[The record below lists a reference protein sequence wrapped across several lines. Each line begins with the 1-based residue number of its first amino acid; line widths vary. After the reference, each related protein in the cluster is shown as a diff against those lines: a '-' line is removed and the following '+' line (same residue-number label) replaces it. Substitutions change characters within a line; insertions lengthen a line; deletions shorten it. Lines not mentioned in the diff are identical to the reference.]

1 MPIALYT
8 SFIAEEIREE
18 GRAEGREQGRA
29 ESRVRD
35 ILLVLEARGI
45 AVSDDVRE
53 RIGSCRDSAL
63 MESWFD
69 RAITADSAEK
79 IFETT

>member
-1 MPIALYT
+1 MPISLYT

-18 GRAEGREQGRA
+18 GRAEGRA
-29 ESRVRD
+29 RD

-45 AVSDDVRE
+45 MVSDDVRE

-63 MESWFD
+63 MKSWFE
-69 RAITADSAEK
+69 RAVTASSVEE

>member
-8 SFIAEEIREE
+8 SFIAEEFREEGREQGRTE
-18 GRAEGREQGRA
+18 GRAEGRA
-29 ESRVRD
+29 RD
-35 ILLVLEARGI
+35 ILLVLETRGI

-53 RIGSCRDSAL
+53 RIGSCRDSVL
-63 MESWFD
+63 MKSWFEH
-69 RAITADSAEK
+69 AVTADSAEK

>member
-18 GRAEGREQGRA
+18 GREQGRA
-29 ESRVRD
+29 EGRARD
-35 ILLVLEARGI
+35 ILLVLETRGI

-53 RIGSCRDSAL
+53 RIGSCRDSVL
-63 MESWFD
+63 MKSWFD
-69 RAITADSAEK
+69 RAVTADSAEK